1 MKTSFW
7 DLILNYLSQ
16 ESTWL
21 GLTAILTAVGITL
34 SPELTT
40 QIAAVGLA
48 VIGLIKVIINEKKK
62 DKQ

>member
-1 MKTSFW
+1 MKFW
-7 DLILNYLSQ
+7 EMILNYLSQ

-48 VIGLIKVIINEKKK
+48 IVGLIKVIINERKK
-62 DKQ
+62 DNK

>member
-48 VIGLIKVIINEKKK
+48 VVGLIKVIINEKKER
-62 DKQ
+62 

>member
-48 VIGLIKVIINEKKK
+48 VVGLIKVIINEKKK
-62 DKQ
+62 DK